1 MFVCFV
7 QGGGEVCGK
16 KRGVCF
22 VQGGLRGVWEE
33 ERCVL
38 YRGGLRGVWEEE
50 RCEEEQVKRTNRREE
65 MTREEKMCG
74 EEGDGL
80 MDLMDGM
87 Y

>member
-1 MFVCFV
+1 M
-7 QGGGEVCGK
+7 CGK
-16 KRGVCF
+16 K
-22 VQGGLRGVWEE
+22 
-33 ERCVL
+33 
-38 YRGGLRGVWEEE
+38 

>member
-1 MFVCFV
+1 M
-7 QGGGEVCGK
+7 GRREV
-16 KRGVCF
+16 
-22 VQGGLRGVWEE
+22 
-33 ERCVL
+33 CVL
-38 YRGGLRGVWEEE
+38 YRGLRGVWEEE

>member
-1 MFVCFV
+1 M
-7 QGGGEVCGK
+7 CGK
-16 KRGVCF
+16 KRGVFCT
-22 VQGGLRGVWEE
+22 
-33 ERCVL
+33 
-38 YRGGLRGVWEEE
+38 GGLRGVWEEE

>member
-1 MFVCFV
+1 M
-7 QGGGEVCGK
+7 CGK

-22 VQGGLRGVWEE
+22 VQ
-33 ERCVL
+33 
-38 YRGGLRGVWEEE
+38 GGLRGVWEEE